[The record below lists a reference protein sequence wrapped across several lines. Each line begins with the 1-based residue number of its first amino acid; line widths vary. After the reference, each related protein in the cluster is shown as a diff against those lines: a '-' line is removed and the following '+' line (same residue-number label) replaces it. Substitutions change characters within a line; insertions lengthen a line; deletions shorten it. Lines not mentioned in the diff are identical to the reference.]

1 MFDIELGEITTSDRS
16 KRGGMYRF
24 DLGGIR
30 TEVKTGEGQ
39 REELRVEIENP
50 PSESVGHIAEE
61 EKKKNYFAFGPTKEP
76 ENVVETAYGRVEKV
90 FEDKVNIVLDLYG
103 QKKVYGFPLEA
114 LKRCGVNTLEQ
125 NDTVMLK
132 AVFVNGRIEGR
143 LIRVG
148 AIPETPVGK
157 KRFIVDKE
165 YFLKQNV

>member
-1 MFDIELGEITTSDRS
+1 MLDVEITTSGMS
-16 KRGGMYRF
+16 KRGEMVWFPLRK
-24 DLGGIR
+24 
-30 TEVKTGEGQ
+30 TKAEVKTGEDQPAG
-39 REELRVEIENP
+39 LRPDIDLP
-50 PSESVGHIAEE
+50 PESVGAITEE
-61 EKKKNYFAFGPTKEP
+61 EKSYFNLRPTRER
-76 ENVVETAYGRVEKV
+76 ENVIETAYGRVDQV

-148 AIPETPVGK
+148 AIPETPVEK

>member
-1 MFDIELGEITTSDRS
+1 MLDVEMTTSGIP
-16 KRGGMYRF
+16 KRGVTGWFGLRE
-24 DLGGIR
+24 
-30 TEVKTGEGQ
+30 TKAEAKTGE
-39 REELRVEIENP
+39 ENQP
-50 PSESVGHIAEE
+50 VRSRPDIDLPSESVGAIAEE
-61 EKKKNYFAFGPTKEP
+61 GKGHFDLRPTRET
-76 ENVVETAYGRVEKV
+76 ENVVETAYGRVDQV
-90 FEDKVNIVLDLYG
+90 FEDKVNIVLDLYE
-103 QKKVYGFPLEA
+103 QKKVYGFSLET

-132 AVFVNGRIEGR
+132 AVLVNGRIEGR

>member
-1 MFDIELGEITTSDRS
+1 MLDVETTTSGMS
-16 KRGGMYRF
+16 KREDMHRF
-24 DLGGIR
+24 VLR
-30 TEVKTGEGQ
+30 ETKAEAKTGENQPAG
-39 REELRVEIENP
+39 LRPDIDLP
-50 PSESVGHIAEE
+50 PRESVGAIGEQ
-61 EKKKNYFAFGPTKEP
+61 EKSSFNLRPVREREK
-76 ENVVETAYGRVEKV
+76 VMETAYGRVDQV

-125 NDTVMLK
+125 NDAVRLE
-132 AVFVNGRIEGR
+132 AVFVSGRIEGR
-143 LIRVG
+143 LIRVA